1 MEKTKVVTFRIEED
15 MLNEVDQIASRH
27 GYYKRS
33 HIIAAGLRIMV
44 ELEKRHLV
52 GQALSYRPRLDEID
66 TLEFKM
72 HRKVR

>member
-15 MLNEVDQIASRH
+15 MLNEVDQIGNRH
-27 GYYKRS
+27 GWYKRS
-33 HIIAAGLRIMV
+33 SVIKAGLRIMT
-44 ELEKRHLV
+44 ELEKRGLA
-52 GQALSYRPRLDEID
+52 GQALNYHPKRDEID